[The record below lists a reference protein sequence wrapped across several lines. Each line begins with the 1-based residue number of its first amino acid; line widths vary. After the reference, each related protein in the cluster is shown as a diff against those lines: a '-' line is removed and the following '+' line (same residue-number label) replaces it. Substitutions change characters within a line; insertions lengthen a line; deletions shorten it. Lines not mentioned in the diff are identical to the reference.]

1 MVQCDFKHI
10 RDNVDII
17 RAAEW
22 LGLRLG
28 KKLFSEQLRCE
39 CPISGGGPRAL
50 VITPSISRW
59 YCFAPECRRGG
70 DVIELAT
77 KILKIPPRDAALKLQ
92 SQFLNGTYRQDFTQQ
107 EKLAKVEEK
116 LAYEHDCV
124 QALGFTPEQARALGI
139 GYMAGGTMPKRL
151 LVPIRNREGDTLGF
165 IGLSPD
171 ADIKRPKAW
180 HNE

>member
-1 MVQCDFKHI
+1 MTSVDFKSI
-10 RDNVDII
+10 RDTVDII
-17 RAAEW
+17 RVAEW
-22 LGLRLG
+22 LGI
-28 KKLFSEQLRCE
+28 KLTKRFMGEQMRAE
-39 CPISGGGPRAL
+39 CPMNGGGKRAL
-50 VITPSISRW
+50 VITPSINRY
-59 YCFAPECRRGG
+59 YCFANECREGG
-70 DVIELAT
+70 DAVQLTA
-77 KILKIPPRDAALKLQ
+77 KVLKIPLRDAALKLQ
-92 SQFLNGTYRQDFTQQ
+92 AQFLNGTYRQDFSSQ

-124 QALGFTPEQARALGI
+124 QALGFSPEQARALGI

-180 HNE
+180 HS